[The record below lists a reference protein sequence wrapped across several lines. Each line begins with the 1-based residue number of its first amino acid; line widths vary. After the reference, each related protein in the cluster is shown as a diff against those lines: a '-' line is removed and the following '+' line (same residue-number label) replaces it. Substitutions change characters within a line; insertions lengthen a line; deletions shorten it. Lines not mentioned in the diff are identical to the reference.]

1 MDGVV
6 HGKQGAGR
14 GGGGGGDGGDI
25 PGAKNR
31 WAVLGVLSLSLLV
44 VALDLTVLN
53 VALPTLSTELRPS
66 SVQLLWIVD
75 VYSLVVAGLLISC
88 GTLGDRVGR
97 KRFLCLGFIVFGA
110 ASATAAWANGPE
122 MLIAARAL
130 LGIGAAIIMP
140 STLSIIRNVF
150 TDRKERTVALAVWAT
165 MSAAGAAVGP
175 VVGGVMIEHFW
186 WGSVFL
192 INVPIMVFALIAALT
207 LVPESRHPNP
217 PRWDTVGALL
227 SVTGLI
233 SLVYAIQHGGAKGL
247 EAQTIITGVLGL
259 VLLTA
264 LVVRVLR
271 IRDPLFD
278 PTLFRDRA
286 FSVAVVSVVLA
297 MFGMGGLML
306 LLTQHWQFIGGASP
320 MESGLR
326 LLPLLLATMIGA
338 PIMSVIVPRYGTR
351 YAMMTGMGLI
361 GAAFFVL
368 MNVRPDTEYWV
379 FAIALAG
386 IGAGAGCAMTA
397 ASDSIMSTADADTAG
412 GAAGIEETSYELGNG
427 LSVAIMGSVA
437 SALFRREMDDPVAG
451 VDPKSMD
458 AAREGLADA
467 VGVAGALPGAAG
479 QELKRRADQAFAD
492 AFGVTS
498 LCTGIILV
506 LVAIAV
512 FLFIPP
518 SAGRITAS
526 TEGGGDAPEAG
537 VDLVKQESR
546 ESAQDHPEPVDRP

>member
-1 MDGVV
+1 MEPV
-6 HGKQGAGR
+6 HDRPTGD
-14 GGGGGGDGGDI
+14 GGGGVAG
-25 PGAKNR
+25 PGARNR
-31 WAVLGVLSLSLLV
+31 WAVLAVLSLSLLV

-53 VALPTLSTELRPS
+53 VALPTLSTELDTS

-75 VYSLVVAGLLISC
+75 VYSLVVAGLLISA
-88 GTLGDRVGR
+88 GTLGDRLGR
-97 KRFLCLGFIVFGA
+97 KRFLCLGFVVFGA
-110 ASATAAWANGPE
+110 SSAMAAWATGPG

-130 LGIGAAIIMP
+130 LGVGAAIIMP

-192 INVPIMVFALIAALT
+192 INVPIMVFALIAALA

-227 SVTGLI
+227 SVAGLI
-233 SLVYAIQHGGAKGL
+233 LLVYAIQHGGAEGL
-247 EAQTIITGVLGL
+247 ETQTVVTGVLGL
-259 VLLTA
+259 LMLGG

-271 IRDPLFD
+271 VPDPLID
-278 PTLFRDRA
+278 PGLFRNRA

-338 PIMSVIVPRYGTR
+338 PAMSAIVPRYGTR
-351 YAMMTGMGLI
+351 YAMMIGLGLI

-368 MNVRPDTEYWV
+368 VNVRPDTDYWV
-379 FAIALAG
+379 FAVALAG

-397 ASDSIMSTADADTAG
+397 ASDAIMSTADADSAG

-427 LSVAIMGSVA
+427 LSVAIMGSIA
-437 SALFRREMDDPVAG
+437 SALFRREMDTSVPG
-451 VDPKSMD
+451 VDERVMD
-458 AAREGLADA
+458 AAREGLPNAIA
-467 VGVAGALPGAAG
+467 AASALPGEAG
-479 QELKRRADQAFAD
+479 AELKRRADEAFAD

-498 LCTGIILV
+498 LATGILLV
-506 LVAIAV
+506 VVAVAV
-512 FLFIPP
+512 AVLIPRG
-518 SAGRITAS
+518 AGRQA
-526 TEGGGDAPEAG
+526 GDDGDGSGSPEA
-537 VDLVKQESR
+537 VDLAK
-546 ESAQDHPEPVDRP
+546 P

>member
-6 HGKQGAGR
+6 DDRQGGDK
-14 GGGGGGDGGDI
+14 GGGGEV

-53 VALPTLSTELRPS
+53 VALPTLSTELKPS

-88 GTLGDRVGR
+88 GTLGDRLGR
-97 KRFLCLGFIVFGA
+97 KRFLCLGFVVFGA
-110 ASATAAWANGPE
+110 ASAAAAWANGPE

-192 INVPIMVFALIAALT
+192 INVPIMIFALFAAVT
-207 LVPESRHPNP
+207 LVPESKHPNP
-217 PRWDTVGALL
+217 PRWDTIGAVL
-227 SVTGLI
+227 SITGLI
-233 SLVYAIQHGGAKGL
+233 SLVYAIQHGGAEGL
-247 EAQTIITGVLGL
+247 EAQTIVTGVLGL

-264 LVVRVLR
+264 LVLRVLR
-271 IRDPLFD
+271 VPDPLFD
-278 PTLFRDRA
+278 PALFRNRA

-351 YAMMTGMGLI
+351 YAMMIGMGLI
-361 GAAFFVL
+361 GGAFFVL
-368 MNVRPDTEYWV
+368 MNVKPDTEYWV

-397 ASDSIMSTADADTAG
+397 ASDAIMSTAEAETAG

-437 SALFRREMDDPVAG
+437 SALFRREMDTSVPG
-451 VDPKSMD
+451 VDEKSMD
-458 AAREGLADA
+458 AAREGIADA
-467 VGVAGALPGAAG
+467 VGVAKALPGSGGEALER
-479 QELKRRADQAFAD
+479 QADNAFAD
-492 AFGVTS
+492 AFGFTS
-498 LCTGIILV
+498 LCTGILLV

-512 FLFIPP
+512 FLFIPRE
-518 SAGRITAS
+518 AGRLTPAAEG
-526 TEGGGDAPEAG
+526 EGGDPEG
-537 VDLVKQESR
+537 SVDLVKQAPGESVENR
-546 ESAQDHPEPVDRP
+546 TGSADRA

>member
-1 MDGVV
+1 MDDVV
-6 HGKQGAGR
+6 DDRR
-14 GGGGGGDGGDI
+14 GGGKGGGGEV

-53 VALPTLSTELRPS
+53 VALPTLSTELQPS

-88 GTLGDRVGR
+88 GTLGDRLGR
-97 KRFLCLGFIVFGA
+97 KRFLCLGFVVFGA
-110 ASATAAWANGPE
+110 ASAAAAWANGPA

-130 LGIGAAIIMP
+130 LGLGAAIIMP

-175 VVGGVMIEHFW
+175 VIGGVMIEHFW

-192 INVPIMVFALIAALT
+192 INVPIMVLALFAAVT
-207 LVPESRHPNP
+207 LVPESRHPDP

-247 EAQTIITGVLGL
+247 EAQTIVTGVLGL

-264 LVVRVLR
+264 LVLRVLR
-271 IRDPLFD
+271 VPDPLFD
-278 PTLFRDRA
+278 PALFRNRA
-286 FSVAVVSVVLA
+286 FSVAVASVVLA

-351 YAMMTGMGLI
+351 YAMMIGMGLI
-361 GAAFFVL
+361 GGAFFVL
-368 MNVRPDTEYWV
+368 MNVKPDTEYWV

-397 ASDSIMSTADADTAG
+397 ASDAIMSTAEAETAG

-437 SALFRREMDDPVAG
+437 SALFRREMDTSVPG
-451 VDPKSMD
+451 VDEKSMD

-467 VGVAGALPGAAG
+467 IGVAGTLPGSAG
-479 QELKRRADQAFAD
+479 EELKRRADDAFAD
-492 AFGVTS
+492 AFGFTS

-512 FLFIPP
+512 FLFIPR
-518 SAGRITAS
+518 SAGRVTPAA
-526 TEGGGDAPEAG
+526 EGAEGDPEAS
-537 VDLVKQESR
+537 VDLVKQTPGEPAENR
-546 ESAQDHPEPVDRP
+546 TESADRS

>member
-1 MDGVV
+1 MEGVL
-6 HGKQGAGR
+6 HDRQGGGN
-14 GGGGGGDGGDI
+14 GGGGRVPAAG
-25 PGAKNR
+25 NR
-31 WAVLGVLSLSLLV
+31 WAVLAVLSLSLLV

-53 VALPTLSTELRPS
+53 VALPTLSTELEPS

-88 GTLGDRVGR
+88 GTLGDRLGR
-97 KRFLCLGFIVFGA
+97 KRFLCLGFLVFGA
-110 ASATAAWANGPE
+110 ASATAAWANGPA

-192 INVPIMVFALIAALT
+192 INVPIMVFALIAALA

-217 PRWDTVGALL
+217 PRWDTVGAAL

-233 SLVYAIQHGGAKGL
+233 SLVYAIQHGGAEGL
-247 EAQTIITGVLGL
+247 EAQTIITGVLGI

-264 LVVRVLR
+264 LVLRVLR
-271 IRDPLFD
+271 VPAPLFD
-278 PTLFRDRA
+278 PALFRNRA
-286 FSVAVVSVVLA
+286 FSVAVVTVVLA

-338 PIMSVIVPRYGTR
+338 PAMSVIVPKYGTR
-351 YAMMTGMGLI
+351 YAMMIGMGLI
-361 GAAFFVL
+361 GGAFFVL
-368 MNVRPDTEYWV
+368 MNVEPDTEYWV

-397 ASDSIMSTADADTAG
+397 ASDAIMSTAEADTAG

-437 SALFRREMDDPVAG
+437 SALFRREMDTSVPG
-451 VDPKSMD
+451 VDAKSMD
-458 AAREGLADA
+458 AAREGLPDA
-467 VGVAGALPGAAG
+467 VGVAAALPGSAG
-479 QELKRRADQAFAD
+479 AELKRRADAAFAD
-492 AFGVTS
+492 AFGFTS

-512 FLFIPP
+512 FLFIPR
-518 SAGRITAS
+518 SAGRVTAGA
-526 TEGGGDAPEAG
+526 EDGGGGPEGG
-537 VDLVKQESR
+537 VDLVKQAPGEDAENR
-546 ESAQDHPEPVDRP
+546 AEPVDRP

>member
-6 HGKQGAGR
+6 RDRR
-14 GGGGGGDGGDI
+14 GGGKGGDGEV

-53 VALPTLSTELRPS
+53 VALPTLSTELEPS

-88 GTLGDRVGR
+88 GTLGDRLGR
-97 KRFLCLGFIVFGA
+97 KRFLCLGFVVFGA
-110 ASATAAWANGPE
+110 ASATAAWANGPA

-192 INVPIMVFALIAALT
+192 INVPIMVFALFAAVT

-217 PRWDTVGALL
+217 PRWDTIGAVL

-233 SLVYAIQHGGAKGL
+233 SLVYAIQHGGAEGL
-247 EAQTIITGVLGL
+247 EAQTIVTGVLGL

-264 LVVRVLR
+264 LVLRVLR
-271 IRDPLFD
+271 VPDPLFD
-278 PTLFRDRA
+278 PALFRNRA

-351 YAMMTGMGLI
+351 YAMMIGMGLI
-361 GAAFFVL
+361 GGAFFVL
-368 MNVRPDTEYWV
+368 MNVKPDTEYWV

-397 ASDSIMSTADADTAG
+397 ASDSIMSTAEADTAG

-437 SALFRREMDDPVAG
+437 SALFRREMDTSVPG
-451 VDPKSMD
+451 VDEKSMD
-458 AAREGLADA
+458 TAREGLADA
-467 VGVAGALPGAAG
+467 IGVAGTLPGSAG
-479 QELKRRADQAFAD
+479 EELKQQADEAFAS
-492 AFGVTS
+492 AFGFTS
-498 LCTGIILV
+498 LVTGILLV

-512 FLFIPP
+512 FLFIPR
-518 SAGRITAS
+518 SAGRITAAA
-526 TEGGGDAPEAG
+526 EGGGDGPEAN
-537 VDLVKQESR
+537 VDLVKQAPG
-546 ESAQDHPEPVDRP
+546 ESAENRAGSADRS